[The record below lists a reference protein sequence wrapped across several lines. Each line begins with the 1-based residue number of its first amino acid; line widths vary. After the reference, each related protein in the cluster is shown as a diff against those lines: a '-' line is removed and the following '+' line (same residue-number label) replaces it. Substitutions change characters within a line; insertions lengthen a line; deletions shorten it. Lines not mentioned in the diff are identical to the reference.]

1 MDTRVNRRGHT
12 EHFVR
17 GQHLKLKDL
26 KEKAQQWNQ
35 YLSKEN
41 IPPSPRPEFHVSHL
55 RHDTDRSGIDGIAI
69 DMNFR
74 VPDPEEGAEDHED
87 PETLDLMW
95 WSLSVG
101 YEEIESAEKRL
112 LEDTYPDRTE
122 EQARGQERFLGR
134 FATSPAFLE
143 TSRLGSYRF
152 TFPLQDLLE
161 AYRRRFCVGS
171 EPILRVYETVL
182 YKQEVMHSVVVH
194 SHFYNELFQDYPL
207 LTDSPDAVCAYE
219 DGHFIWRPEAM
230 CETHSFKLVQKPY
243 QNQMVAHLLSKP
255 KHQFYVWDNVAVAFH
270 MPESETLDFDMQR
283 LRDCLRF
290 CEPGHPTI
298 SPAEDFDSF
307 EEANEL
313 VEAWWPYYHTPFY

>member
-1 MDTRVNRRGHT
+1 MDTRVNKRGHT

-17 GQHLKLKDL
+17 GQHLKLTDL
-26 KEKAQQWNQ
+26 KEKAQHWNQ

-41 IPPSPRPEFHVSHL
+41 IPSYPRPEFHVSHL
-55 RHDTDRSGIDGIAI
+55 RHDTNSSGIVGIASE
-69 DMNFR
+69 MGFR
-74 VPDPEEGAEDHED
+74 APDREEGPEDPED
-87 PETLDLMW
+87 PETLDLVW

-101 YEEIESAEKRL
+101 PEEIESAEQRL
-112 LEDTYPDRTE
+112 LEETYPDRTE
-122 EQARGQERFLGR
+122 EQAREQKRFLGK
-134 FATSPAFLE
+134 FTTSPAFLD
-143 TSRLGSYRF
+143 TSRLGPYRVIS
-152 TFPLQDLLE
+152 PLQELLE
-161 AYRRRFCVGS
+161 TYRTRCCAGS

-194 SHFYNELFQDYPL
+194 SHFYNQLFQDYPL

-243 QNQMVAHLLSKP
+243 QNQMVAHRLSKP

-270 MPESETLDFDMQR
+270 LPEGETLDFDMHT
-283 LRDCLRF
+283 LRQCLRF

-298 SPAEDFDSF
+298 SPAEDFDSY

-313 VEAWWPYYHTPFY
+313 VEAWWPYYPTPLY